1 MKHNFLNNLILNEE
15 LKKIRLLNNKIK
27 KYIKFYFINIAA
39 GNKRPFFPVNFF
51 ELYLSY
57 LFLYF

>member
-27 KYIKFYFINIAA
+27 KNIKFYFINIAA
-39 GNKRPFFPVNFF
+39 GN
-51 ELYLSY
+51 
-57 LFLYF
+57 